1 VTVVAC
7 HDAHRD
13 TDGQRERLLAQIH
26 AVRAT
31 LLDLA
36 PDDAD
41 GYAVAHGRLN
51 DLIDRLT
58 ETTHQ

>member
-1 VTVVAC
+1 MTVVAW
-7 HDAHRD
+7 HDARRD
-13 TDGQRERLLAQIH
+13 TDKQRERLLAQIH

-41 GYAVAHGRLN
+41 GYAAAHRRLN
-51 DLIDRLT
+51 DLIDQLAKMTRP
-58 ETTHQ
+58 